1 MASNFDIEEA
11 VLDQDALDRN
21 TMGNVELQHEL
32 FILFFDQMPA
42 YLGQMND
49 ALQSADDDDWSMAAH
64 GIKGSARA
72 LGFTRI
78 ARLALESEKS
88 DPDEAKLRA
97 LKEAIDVANDAVSMN
112 TALAS

>member
-1 MASNFDIEEA
+1 MASNFDIEET
-11 VLDQDALDRN
+11 VLDRDALDRN

-32 FILFFDQMPA
+32 FILFFDQMPV
-42 YLGQMND
+42 YLDQMNG
-49 ALQSADDDDWSMAAH
+49 ALQSDDYDEWRMAAH

-88 DPDEAKLRA
+88 DPDQTRLTA
-97 LKEAIDVANDAVSMN
+97 LKEAIDIANDAVSDP

>member
-11 VLDQDALDRN
+11 VLDQEALDRN

-42 YLGQMND
+42 YLDQMNE
-49 ALQSADDDDWSMAAH
+49 AIHSDDYDEWRMAAH

-78 ARLALESEKS
+78 ARLALDSEKS
-88 DPDEAKLRA
+88 DPDQTRLTA
-97 LKEAIDVANDAVSMN
+97 LKEAIDIANDAVSDP